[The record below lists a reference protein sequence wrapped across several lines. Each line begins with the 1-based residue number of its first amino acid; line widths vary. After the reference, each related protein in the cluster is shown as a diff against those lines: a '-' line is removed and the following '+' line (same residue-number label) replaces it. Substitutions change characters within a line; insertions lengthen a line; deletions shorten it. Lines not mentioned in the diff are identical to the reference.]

1 MTQPASLRFVPRF
14 RSGTLGTLVIDH
26 IAYDEG
32 RHGPP
37 GPLTY
42 TWNGPQPPHDA
53 HTIAARTSAARTS
66 TETDVRL
73 QQLLDL
79 AADPCP
85 DVREIALADIAR
97 EFPKYL

>member
-1 MTQPASLRFVPRF
+1 MKQDLSPPPESKGGAPPEKERAPKTCGSAQIYVDRANRASILR
-14 RSGTLGTLVIDH
+14 L
-26 IAYDEG
+26 AC
-32 RHGPP
+32 
-37 GPLTY
+37 
-42 TWNGPQPPHDA
+42 
-53 HTIAARTSAARTS
+53 AALSA
-66 TETDVRL
+66 ETDVRL